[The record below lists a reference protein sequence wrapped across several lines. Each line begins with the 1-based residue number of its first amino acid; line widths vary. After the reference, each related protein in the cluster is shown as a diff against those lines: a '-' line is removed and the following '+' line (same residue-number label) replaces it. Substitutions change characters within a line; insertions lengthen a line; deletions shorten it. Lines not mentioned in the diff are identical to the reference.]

1 MSAWN
6 SRMVYL
12 LTEEYIKDTS
22 VFQSSIICASTD
34 KQFCNEQM
42 KELIKAD
49 IYELFKENGANQLDN
64 NTICS
69 SNEDSEEY
77 VIYQIHEF
85 ELNKPWV
92 DFRDSSQ

>member
-34 KQFCNEQM
+34 KQFCNEQ
-42 KELIKAD
+42 
-49 IYELFKENGANQLDN
+49 
-64 NTICS
+64 
-69 SNEDSEEY
+69 
-77 VIYQIHEF
+77 
-85 ELNKPWV
+85 
-92 DFRDSSQ
+92 